1 MNGLENKITTKSFW
15 RRPEGVTG
23 TIFLG
28 GLIVAGGVLLYR
40 LLPFLIT
47 LLQNALH
54 AALLFA
60 ALGAV
65 LYVLLDKKFRNLIW
79 YMYKSAMRWI
89 TGMFVQINPI
99 AILETYVEYLYKNLQ
114 EMDHHIGKL
123 KGQMAKLKAII
134 EQNLAEMKQSLEIA
148 DQAKKKGN
156 MELVAVH
163 TRQYGRLED
172 ANKRFN
178 DMYGKMEIL
187 YKVLTKIHKN
197 SGYLVKDIENE
208 VRMRKQERAAIRS
221 GYSAMRSAMNIIN
234 GDPDKKMIFDQ
245 AMEAVVDD
253 VSNKIGEMER
263 FIELSANFIESVD
276 LQNGVYEQR
285 GLELL
290 EKIDKEGT
298 SLFISGNNY
307 KLPEH
312 VEEILSKEVLEG
324 IKEPEKLPKKETD
337 NQDSEYKHLF

>member
-1 MNGLENKITTKSFW
+1 MSFNLNQLKSKSFW
-15 RRPEGVTG
+15 QRPEGVTG
-23 TIFLG
+23 LLFLG
-28 GLIVAGGVLLYR
+28 GIIVGGAILLYKI
-40 LLPFLIT
+40 LPFIIS
-47 LLQNALH
+47 LLQNAIH

-60 ALGAV
+60 ALGAI
-65 LYVLLDKKFRNLIW
+65 LYILLDPRFRNLLW
-79 YMYKSAMRWI
+79 YFYKSAMRWI
-89 TGMFVQINPI
+89 TSLFVQINPI
-99 AILETYVEYLYKNLQ
+99 SILETYVEYLYKNIRL
-114 EMDHHIGKL
+114 MDHHIGKL
-123 KGQMAKLKAII
+123 KGQMAKLKSII
-134 EQNLAEMKQSLEIA
+134 DQNIQEMKQSMDIA
-148 DQAKKKGN
+148 EQAKKKGN

-178 DMYGKMEIL
+178 ELYGRMEVL
-187 YKVLTKIHKN
+187 YKVLSKIHKN

-221 GYSAMRSAMNIIN
+221 SYSAMRSAMNIIH
-234 GDPDKKMIFDQ
+234 GDPDKKAIFDQ
-245 AMEAVVDD
+245 AMEAVIDD
-253 VSNKIGEMER
+253 VSTKIGEMER

-298 SLFISGNNY
+298 SLFISGDNY

-312 VEEILSKEVLEG
+312 VEQVLSQEVISG
-324 IKEPEKLPKKETD
+324 IPEAEKIHQSKSD
-337 NQDSEYKHLF
+337 SQDSNYKHLF